1 VEIRTVRPDEY
12 EEAGRVTRLA
22 YEEFNDPGDQEW
34 EDYLLRIADISGRA
48 PRMPVL
54 VAAEDGRIL
63 GSATLEVG
71 DGIGD
76 DPLEPGT
83 TNLRML
89 GVDPGARGRGVGRA
103 LVEACVEWTRDAG
116 LAAVT
121 LHTTALMTAAQQLY
135 ASMGFV
141 RDIARDWNVTP
152 DFTLFAY
159 RLNLEPGAGERVR
172 RTSER

>member
-1 VEIRTVRPDEY
+1 VEIRPVRPEEY

-22 YEEFNDPGDQEW
+22 YEEFNDPGDDDW
-34 EDYLLRIADISGRA
+34 EDYLRRVADVSGRA
-48 PRMPVL
+48 PLMPVL
-54 VAAEDGRIL
+54 VAAEEDRIL

-83 TNLRML
+83 ANLRML

-103 LVEACVEWTRDAG
+103 LVEACIEWTRDAG
-116 LAAVT
+116 LDAIT
-121 LHTTALMTAAQQLY
+121 LHTTALMTAAHQLY

-141 RDIARDWNVTP
+141 RDTARDWDVTP
-152 DFTLFAY
+152 TFTLYAY
-159 RLNLEPGAGERVR
+159 RLNLEPVADGRVR